1 MPKAYSPYANS
12 STNWESD
19 RIMTDSTSAV
29 SPDDFLPLTPVA
41 FEILLALGNG
51 ERHGYAVM
59 QEVERR
65 TGGRTS
71 LHPGTLYRAL
81 GRLVDTGLLEE
92 LEDHPV
98 EGDERRRYYA
108 LTGLGRRVAMAESD
122 RLASQLEA
130 ARSRNL
136 FGPETAT

>member
-1 MPKAYSPYANS
+1 
-12 STNWESD
+12 
-19 RIMTDSTSAV
+19 MTDEPGKDVAS
-29 SPDDFLPLTPVA
+29 FLPLTPVA
-41 FEILLALGNG
+41 FEILLALGQG

-81 GRLVDTGLLEE
+81 NRLVDAGLLTE
-92 LEDHPV
+92 LEDV
-98 EGDERRRYYA
+98 RDEEDERRRYYA
-108 LTGLGRRVAMAESD
+108 ITPLGRRVAGAESE

-130 ARSRNL
+130 ARARN
-136 FGPETAT
+136 FIGPDRAR

>member
-1 MPKAYSPYANS
+1 MTNSTKAA
-12 STNWESD
+12 TVEE
-19 RIMTDSTSAV
+19 
-29 SPDDFLPLTPVA
+29 FLPLTPVA
-41 FEILLALGNG
+41 FEILLALGEG

-65 TGGRTS
+65 TEGRTS

-81 GRLVDTGLLEE
+81 SRLVESGLLEE
-92 LEDHPV
+92 LADRPR

-108 LTGLGRRVAMAESD
+108 LTSLGRRVAAAESE

-130 ARSRNL
+130 AKARNFL
-136 FGPETAT
+136 GRESA